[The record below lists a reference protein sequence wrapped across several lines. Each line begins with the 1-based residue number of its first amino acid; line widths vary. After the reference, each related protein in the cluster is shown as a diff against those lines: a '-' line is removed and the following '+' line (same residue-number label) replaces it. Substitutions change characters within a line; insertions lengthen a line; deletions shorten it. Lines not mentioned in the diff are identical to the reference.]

1 MEIRCRGEVYEPAKR
16 ESMEINESQKKA
28 ITHYK
33 GPAMVLAGPGSGKT
47 FVITRRLKNLIIN
60 KKVNPE
66 NILVITFTRA
76 AANEMKERFVK
87 LLSDEKIRLDQLPT
101 FGTFHSV
108 FFGILKDSFG
118 YNTDS
123 LITEDE
129 ERQYLISL
137 LEKDKDIEVTIE
149 NANLILSDIKAYKV
163 SKEKGEKFSPKY
175 LSANKFDEIFD
186 KYRNLLFNKK
196 KLDFH
201 DMIDNCRDML
211 INHKDVL
218 EHYREKYEFVLIDE
232 FQDINQEQYDIIKLI
247 CSSKNLFVVGDDD
260 QSIYKFRGSRPKV
273 MFDFQDDYKKAKI
286 IVLDKN
292 YRCAKN
298 IVAFSKKIINNNKE
312 RFKKSLKSDRKEKGV
327 IYINVYEDSNEEN
340 DYIVTTIREILS
352 NNNEN
357 KSIAILYRT
366 NILSI
371 SLVSRLRKEN
381 IDFYMKDAKTN
392 VFDQFAISDII
403 SYLKIINGSTDIE
416 DYNKIINKPTRY
428 VSRTAIGYKKCSID
442 SLKKY
447 YKDKVFI
454 LKNINKLE
462 NDIYLTKS
470 INVALAIRYIRY
482 DIGYEKYLQEYCDK
496 KGIDYIEIKELLDE
510 LEEECVRFNS
520 INQFLQYIDDYKK
533 ALSNDK
539 NEKNESCPVKLMTF
553 HSSKGLEFDN
563 VIIIDANDGLIPHK
577 KSIKQK
583 DIETERRL
591 FYVALTRAKD
601 NLYILFTKKRNGKS
615 YKPSRFVLE
624 GIKEAKNG
632 R

>member
-1 MEIRCRGEVYEPAKR
+1 
-16 ESMEINESQKKA
+16 MEINVSQKQA
-28 ITHYK
+28 IDHYK

-47 FVITRRLKNLIIN
+47 FVITRRLKKLIIN

-87 LLSDEKIRLDQLPT
+87 VLADEKIRLDQLPT

-118 YNTDS
+118 YNADS

-129 ERQYLISL
+129 ERKYLISIIENDND
-137 LEKDKDIEVTIE
+137 LELSIE
-149 NANLILSDIKAYKV
+149 NANLILSDIKAYKL
-163 SKEKGEKFSPKY
+163 SNEKGERFIPKY
-175 LSANKFDEIFD
+175 LSKQKFDEIYD

-201 DMIDNCRDML
+201 DMIENCRDML
-211 INHKDVL
+211 INHKEVL
-218 EHYREKYEFVLIDE
+218 DYYREKYQFILIDE

-247 CSSKNLFVVGDDD
+247 CSSNNLFVVGDDD

-273 MFDFQDDYKKAKI
+273 VFEFQDDYKKAKTI
-286 IVLDKN
+286 ILDQN

-298 IVAFSKKIINNNKE
+298 IVTFSKKVINNNKE
-312 RFKKSLKSDRKEKGV
+312 RFKKSLKSNRKEKGV
-327 IYINVYEDSNEEN
+327 VYINAYEDSNEEN
-340 DYIVTTIREILS
+340 DYVISTIKEI
-352 NNNEN
+352 
-357 KSIAILYRT
+357 KAKDGKDASIAILYRT

-371 SLVSRLRKEN
+371 SLISRLRKEN
-381 IDFYMKDAKTN
+381 IDFYMKDTKAN
-392 VFDQFAISDII
+392 IFDQFAISDII

-416 DYNKIINKPTRY
+416 DYAKVINKPTRY
-428 VSRTAIGYKKCSID
+428 VSRAAIGYKKCSIE

-462 NDIYLTKS
+462 NDIYLTKN
-470 INVALAIRYIRY
+470 INVALAIRYIRN
-482 DIGYEKYLQEYCDK
+482 DIAYEKYLIDYCHD
-496 KGIDYIEIKELLDE
+496 KGIDYLEIKELLDE
-510 LEEECVRFNS
+510 LEEECARYNS
-520 INQFLQYIDDYKK
+520 INQFLQYIDEYKE
-533 ALSNDK
+533 ALNK
-539 NEKNESCPVKLMTF
+539 EKNNEKSSIQLMTF

-591 FYVALTRAKD
+591 FYVAITRAKD

-615 YKPSRFVLE
+615 YRPSRFILE
-624 GIKEAKNG
+624 GIKEVKYGRKEKSNG
-632 R
+632 SR

>member
-1 MEIRCRGEVYEPAKR
+1 
-16 ESMEINESQKKA
+16 MEINESQKQA
-28 ITHYK
+28 INHYK

-47 FVITRRLKNLIIN
+47 FVITRRLQKLIIN

-66 NILVITFTRA
+66 NVLVITFTRA

-87 LLSDEKIRLDQLPT
+87 LLADEKIRLDVLPS
-101 FGTFHSV
+101 FGTFHSI
-108 FFGILKDSFG
+108 FFGILKDNFG
-118 YNTDS
+118 YSSDS
-123 LITEDE
+123 LIKDDE
-129 ERQYLISL
+129 ERQYLISI
-137 LEKDKDIEVTIE
+137 LEKDKDIELSIE
-149 NANLILSDIKAYKV
+149 NANLILSDIKAYKIAQ
-163 SKEKGEKFSPKY
+163 EKGEKFAPKY
-175 LSANKFDEIFD
+175 LSKDKFDEIYE

-201 DMIDNCRDML
+201 DMIENCRDML
-211 INHKDVL
+211 INHKEVL
-218 EHYREKYEFVLIDE
+218 DYYREKYSFILIDE

-247 CSSKNLFVVGDDD
+247 CGSNNLFVVGDDD

-273 MFDFQDDYKKAKI
+273 MFDFQDDYKKAKLI
-286 IVLDKN
+286 ILDRN

-298 IVAFSKKIINNNKE
+298 IVSFSKKVINNNKE
-312 RFKKSLKSDRKEKGV
+312 RFKKSLKSDRKEKGL
-327 IYINVYEDSNEEN
+327 IHINAFEDSNEEN
-340 DYIVTTIREILS
+340 DYVVSIIKNILYDRS
-352 NNNEN
+352 DMEQPRV
-357 KSIAILYRT
+357 AILYRT

-392 VFDQFAISDII
+392 IFDQFAISDIV
-403 SYLKIINGSTDIE
+403 SYLKIINGSNDIE
-416 DYNKIINKPTRY
+416 DYTKIINKPVRY
-428 VSRTAIGYKKCSID
+428 VSRTAIGYKKCNID

-447 YKDKVFI
+447 YKDKSLI

-462 NDIYLTKS
+462 NDIYLTKN
-470 INVALAIRYIRY
+470 INVALAIRYIRQN
-482 DIGYEKYLQEYCDK
+482 IGYEKYLIDYCK
-496 KGIDYIEIKELLDE
+496 NKGIDYIEIKDLLDE

-520 INQFLQYIDDYKK
+520 INQFIQYIDEYKETLEK
-533 ALSNDK
+533 EK
-539 NEKNESCPVKLMTF
+539 TNEKSQVQLMTF
-553 HSSKGLEFDN
+553 HSSKGLEFEN

-615 YKPSRFVLE
+615 YRPSRFILE
-624 GIKEAKNG
+624 GVEEGKNG
-632 R
+632 RKEKSIGR